1 MDDAWISGLAASGW
15 LIPALFGLV
24 VSDAFLV
31 VLPSETAVVALGA
44 LSASTGSPSLAAVL
58 PVAALGAVVGDGL
71 CYLIGRRVGLD
82 RWRWQR
88 HGRTGAA
95 IERVRGA
102 VHRRTAVL
110 VFTARY
116 VPFARIAVNLAA
128 GATRVPL
135 RRYLPLSAAAG
146 VAWAC
151 YNVAIGALLGALLR
165 DSPLLAIAVSIPVA
179 IVLGLLVDR
188 TIARLD
194 AARASSLDES
204 GGEPTP
210 PPGPR

>member
-1 MDDAWISGLAASGW
+1 MDGAWVGELAASGW
-15 LIPALFGLV
+15 LLPALFGLV
-24 VSDAFLV
+24 VGDAFLV

-44 LSASTGSPSLAAVL
+44 LSAATGAPDLVAII
-58 PVAALGAVVGDGL
+58 PVAAVGAVVGDGL

-88 HGRTGAA
+88 EGRAGAA
-95 IERVRGA
+95 IARVRRA

-128 GATRVPL
+128 GAGRVPL

-146 VAWAC
+146 FAWAC
-151 YNVAIGALLGALLR
+151 FNVAVGALLGTLLQE
-165 DSPLLAIAVSIPVA
+165 SPLIAVAVSVPVA

-204 GGEPTP
+204 GAGPTP
-210 PPGPR
+210 PPDPR